1 MQKVRITNSK
11 DKLTAN
17 FTMTEFWAVRYGGHV
32 DFDCPKCLIDAVQI
46 LRDWY
51 GSPILI
57 TSTIRNYQKQ
67 GYHTNGNAIDCIPLK
82 DSIDRFRKE
91 SYNHKS
97 SDLIKKLRAAGVE
110 GFGIE
115 SGCIHLDYRGG
126 KNCASVDEFGR
137 YIVFEWSPKTGS
149 KVIY

>member
-11 DKLTAN
+11 EQLTAN
-17 FTMTEFWAVRYGGHV
+17 FTMSEFWAVRYGGHV
-32 DFDCPKCLIDAVQI
+32 DFDIPKCLIDAVQI

-67 GYHTNGNAIDCIPLK
+67 GYHTNGNAMDCIPLK
-82 DSIDRFRKE
+82 SDIELFRKE
-91 SYNHKS
+91 AYNHKKS
-97 SDLIKKLRAAGVE
+97 ELIKQLRAVGVE

-126 KNCASVDEFGR
+126 KNCAYSDNFGR
-137 YIVFEWSPKTGS
+137 YIIFEWSKLKGS